1 MVAWPIELPQSLS
14 GNGDYT
20 EGTEETVKRT
30 TMDSGTIKTRQ
41 RFTRAVALITGSFD
55 ITSAQVDTF
64 ISFYQNTIKGGSL
77 SFTAA
82 FDRSNTTKTY
92 KFKEE
97 PSITHNGGNSF
108 KLSIKVLR
116 LP

>member
-1 MVAWPIELPQSLS
+1 MVAWPSDLPQSLS

-20 EGTEETVKRT
+20 EAPEVTTKRT

-41 RFTRAVALITGSFD
+41 RYTRAVANITGSFD
-55 ITSAQVDTF
+55 ITSLQVDSFLT
-64 ISFYQNTIKGGSL
+64 FYQTTIKGGSL
-77 SFTAA
+77 SFTAT

-97 PSITHNGGNSF
+97 PSITHNGGNSY
-108 KLSIKVLR
+108 KLSINLLR